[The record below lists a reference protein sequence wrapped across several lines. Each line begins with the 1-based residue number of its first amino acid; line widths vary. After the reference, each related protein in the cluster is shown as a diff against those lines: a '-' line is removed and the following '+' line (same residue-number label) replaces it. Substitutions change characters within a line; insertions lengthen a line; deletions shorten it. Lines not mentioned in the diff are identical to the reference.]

1 VEPAAEPFRLAL
13 DGQLAEAARWWQGIG
28 CEFEAGVVLMDSED
42 DALVRSALDLFEAL
56 GSKPAARLAADRL
69 RRLGARV
76 PRGPNAA
83 TRRNAAG
90 LTGRELEVIALL
102 AEGLRNAEIAERLVI
117 SAKTVDHH
125 VSSLL
130 TKLGVTSRQAAAA
143 SARRLGLIPDSGDAP
158 LKDGELSR

>member
-1 VEPAAEPFRLAL
+1 MLVLWVTMRVLVAA
-13 DGQLAEAARWWQGIG
+13 GAAP
-28 CEFEAGVVLMDSED
+28 
-42 DALVRSALDLFEAL
+42 VRSRTARPIFSLSASGFAIFEAL
-56 GSKPAARLAADRL
+56 GSKPAARLAANRL
-69 RRLGARV
+69 RQLGARV

-90 LTGRELEVIALL
+90 LTGRELEVVALL

-130 TKLGVTSRQAAAA
+130 AKLGVNSRQAAAA
-143 SARRLGLIPDSGDAP
+143 SARRLGLVPDSGEAP